1 MRYVLIRDDAPI
13 EDIDEALA
21 VLRTKQRLTHL
32 EATQRWISE
41 DMDELLEMRLRRSGE
56 EVLDGRRA

>member
-13 EDIDEALA
+13 ADIDEALA
-21 VLRTKQRLTHL
+21 VLRTKRRLTHL

-41 DMDELLEMRLRRSGE
+41 DMDELLEMRFKRLA
-56 EVLDGRRA
+56 EVS